1 MMSPMRA
8 IIRMPPVKTSS
19 ASAMVT
25 TRVAMN
31 SSRPVSAPTRS
42 GSALDVR
49 PGQNGLDREAG
60 EDGDQCDRH
69 LAASISA
76 GPEISS
82 PELVSLPVSIR

>member
-1 MMSPMRA
+1 MRA

-31 SSRPVSAPTRS
+31 SSRPMSAPTRS
-42 GSALDVR
+42 GSALDSVQVR
-49 PGQNGLDREAG
+49 TVWTAKQARTAISAIATLR
-60 EDGDQCDRH
+60 R
-69 LAASISA
+69 SISA